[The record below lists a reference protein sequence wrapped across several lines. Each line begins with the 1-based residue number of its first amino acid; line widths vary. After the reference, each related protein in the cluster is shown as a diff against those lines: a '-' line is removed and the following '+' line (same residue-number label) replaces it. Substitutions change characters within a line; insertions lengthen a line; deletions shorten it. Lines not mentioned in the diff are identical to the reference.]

1 MPGLSRNHDVEGST
15 RWLPLLELG
24 DLDGKTALLLK
35 VSHSFVRVD
44 AEHMAAGLLEG
55 SREDARANPDVK
67 DIATLDGREDRV
79 DHPLRIGRT
88 CSLIALRFATE

>member
-1 MPGLSRNHDVEGST
+1 
-15 RWLPLLELG
+15 
-24 DLDGKTALLLK
+24 
-35 VSHSFVRVD
+35 
-44 AEHMAAGLLEG
+44 LLEG